1 MTRYY
6 KSFVGRDFKLLA
18 QLAVHLLSLYMDD
31 GVWLKLSK
39 LSTAALELGAI
50 KMTIPE
56 HDTILLS
63 QAIASCTL
71 LIPPSLKSST
81 RVTISAAIYG
91 SAGNWSILGR
101 FRTFESSYCTVQ
113 VLEPEKAIPQGCILY
128 EFDCPLLTM
137 VDFFHVIP
145 SSSVCAAVSVVH
157 KCTTTCSFV
166 EKTASVVVEGCDTSI
181 NRLVFV
187 HDSVYSIA

>member
-1 MTRYY
+1 MCCLC
-6 KSFVGRDFKLLA
+6 V
-18 QLAVHLLSLYMDD
+18 
-31 GVWLKLSK
+31 
-39 LSTAALELGAI
+39 
-50 KMTIPE
+50 
-56 HDTILLS
+56 IL
-63 QAIASCTL
+63 CVYT
-71 LIPPSLKSST
+71 
-81 RVTISAAIYG
+81 
-91 SAGNWSILGR
+91 AGNWSILGR